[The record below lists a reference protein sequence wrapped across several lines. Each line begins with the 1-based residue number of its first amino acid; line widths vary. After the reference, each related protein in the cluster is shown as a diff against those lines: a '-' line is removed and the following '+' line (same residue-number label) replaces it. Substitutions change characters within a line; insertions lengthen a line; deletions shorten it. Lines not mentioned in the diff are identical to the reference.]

1 MIFTDKLNKLMEE
14 KGISRNQ
21 LAIESGVPY
30 TTIVGF
36 YARGYENTKLS
47 TLRALANYFNCTLDY
62 LADDDVSAVVE
73 DKNDE
78 AEFMRL
84 YENATPQIQ
93 KRIARKIFDSLSK
106 DEE

>member
-1 MIFTDKLNKLMEE
+1 MNFTEKLTKLMQD

-47 TLRALANYFNCTLDY
+47 TLRALATYFNCTLDY
-62 LADDDVSAVVE
+62 LADDDVTVVVE
-73 DKNDE
+73 DEEDKKD
-78 AEFMRL
+78 FIRL
-84 YENATPQIQ
+84 YENADP
-93 KRIARKIFDSLSK
+93 RIRRAVDSLLRG
-106 DEE
+106 E